1 MVIRLAEGSQIGWC
15 LQIFGPKCYNVW
27 NMYILHLQQPHQ
39 QPHHTTNHTTSLP
52 ALQIPHCFCCFFMLL
67 WKFYS
72 FSISGVGTLFHTWL
86 DHARQIE
93 VLAGHAVS
101 VSDSCYQSCRTIAEH
116 THLLLPLLGQVDLV
130 VPTKHAVGILPS
142 LALVTM
148 EKACNVQ
155 DTSSWWMHSTLL
167 PPCHLQSPPWLP
179 GPRQHINIW
188 DAILVVLLAKT
199 RRIRRRRGQFR
210 DQDIK
215 HVSKYP
221 LASAP
226 WPRFPR
232 ALKHFRSERRGISS
246 PFKTRITVQW
256 VKLPVDENQ
265 SNQGLGGVAE
275 KEEEEED
282 EKRWF
287 CHALQAMAW
296 DESGG
301 KLHDNCRKWCLC
313 KLNCS
318 SIDLGTLTI
327 PIPGPSFVPQISVH
341 WRFVAFV
348 GPETIWFWSLAKN
361 LKPMGKSRYI
371 FQSHGAK
378 KEGLT

>member
-167 PPCHLQSPPWLP
+167 PPCHLQIAALTAGTASAYQYMGCNPGRPSSKDKEDSPPKGAISRP
-179 GPRQHINIW
+179 GHN
-188 DAILVVLLAKT
+188 L
-199 RRIRRRRGQFR
+199 
-210 DQDIK
+210 

-232 ALKHFRSERRGISS
+232 ALKHFRSERRGISES
-246 PFKTRITVQW
+246 P
-256 VKLPVDENQ
+256 
-265 SNQGLGGVAE
+265 S
-275 KEEEEED
+275 
-282 EKRWF
+282 KR
-287 CHALQAMAW
+287 
-296 DESGG
+296 G
-301 KLHDNCRKWCLC
+301 
-313 KLNCS
+313 
-318 SIDLGTLTI
+318 
-327 PIPGPSFVPQISVH
+327 
-341 WRFVAFV
+341 
-348 GPETIWFWSLAKN
+348 
-361 LKPMGKSRYI
+361 
-371 FQSHGAK
+371 
-378 KEGLT
+378 